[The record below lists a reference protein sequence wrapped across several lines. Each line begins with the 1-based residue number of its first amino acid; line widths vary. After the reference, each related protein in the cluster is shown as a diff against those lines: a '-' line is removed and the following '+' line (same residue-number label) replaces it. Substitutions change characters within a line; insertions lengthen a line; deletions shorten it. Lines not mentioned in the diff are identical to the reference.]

1 MPRSLFLFPLI
12 YFSLD
17 VFLRSEVLA
26 AYSAAQLGMYI
37 GSIIVSIGFYAL
49 VLLLANRFNQQPFIS
64 NSILVGYAVLLI
76 VATVGSYSFY
86 FFNGFFPNYYTFE
99 YFKNEPESAFLL
111 VQDSLKWYEVFV
123 LIVAI
128 GLLFFWWR
136 KQALKTWKINSNG
149 LVIGSSFLL
158 LILFSGFVWKVKKYD
173 QCLVADVNFAADIHR
188 HFWEYETDRTFKG
201 KGLGHRHP
209 IQLSIVESDDSL
221 NVLVVLCESL
231 RNQNL
236 PSYGYHRQTTPN
248 LTRFIEKHQDEV
260 VVFKHPFTVSSTT
273 MLAVPA
279 VLSGIAPYQDSN
291 LFYQQPLIWSYG
303 KAQQMATFFLS
314 SHTMKWYR
322 FDKFY
327 RNEPLDYRWNKETSG
342 IPFYN
347 DMGVDDKHTV
357 SAIVKH
363 LNRLNKKRF
372 FGVIQLNGTHY
383 PYNVPESRKKWK
395 GKFIDEYDNAI
406 HYMDDQLAEL
416 FNSLSASGKLKNTV
430 IVFTSD
436 HGESLK
442 DHSNVGHVDSY
453 YKEAISVP
461 LFVYI
466 PKAFHERY
474 DMRTF
479 KSNAHKLTSTI
490 DIAPTIVDILGMKN
504 HSDVRNVYQH
514 YSGYSMFD
522 PIPADRTLITMNNNS
537 IARFN
542 VGVSL
547 INLNQHYIYRKNI
560 VPNREEFYLHR
571 WDRNEEF
578 NNWTKKRSFIRRWV
592 RTNLLRYEE
601 TKRYLSPSLK

>member
-26 AYSAAQLGMYI
+26 AYSVAQLGMYV
-37 GSIIVSIGFYAL
+37 GSIIVSIGFY
-49 VLLLANRFNQQPFIS
+49 VFILLLANRFKQQPLIS
-64 NSILVGYAVLLI
+64 NSILIGYAVLLI
-76 VATVGSYSFY
+76 VATIGSYSFY

-111 VQDSLKWYEVFV
+111 VQDSLKWYEVLV
-123 LIVAI
+123 LILAI
-128 GLLFFWWR
+128 WLLFRWWR
-136 KQALKTWKINSNG
+136 KQVLKAWKFNSTP
-149 LVIGSSFLL
+149 LVLSASVLL
-158 LILFSGFVWKVKKYD
+158 LFLFSGFVWKVKKYD
-173 QCLVADVNFAADIHR
+173 QCLVADVNFAADLHR
-188 HFWEYETDRTFKG
+188 HLWEYETDRTFKG
-201 KGLGHRHP
+201 KGLGYRHP
-209 IQLSIVESDDSL
+209 IQLRTLESNDSL

-236 PSYGYHRQTTPN
+236 PFYGYHRQTTPS
-248 LTRFIEKHQDEV
+248 LTRFIQKHKEEV

-327 RNEPLDYRWNKETSG
+327 QNEPLDYKWNKETSG

-357 SAIVKH
+357 SALVNH
-363 LNRLNKKRF
+363 LNHLGEKRF

-383 PYNVPESRKKWK
+383 PYNVPDQVKKWK
-395 GKFIDEYDNAI
+395 GQFIDEYDNAI
-406 HYMDDQLAEL
+406 HYMDHQLAEL
-416 FNSLSASGKLKNTV
+416 INALSSSGRLKNTV

-474 DMRTF
+474 DMRTL
-479 KSNAHKLTSTI
+479 KSNALKLASTI
-490 DIAPTIVDILGMKN
+490 DIAPTLIDILGMKAQP
-504 HSDVRNVYQH
+504 DVRKVYH
-514 YSGYSMFD
+514 NYSGYSLFE
-522 PIPADRTLITMNNNS
+522 PIPTERTIITMNNNS

-571 WDRNEEF
+571 WDRKEEF
-578 NNWTKKRSFIRRWV
+578 NNWTKKKRSIRSWV
-592 RTNLLRYEE
+592 RSHLLRYAE
-601 TKRYLSPSLK
+601 TKRYLSPSFK